1 MNNAPQTCQNDPG
14 ILEILAM
21 EEEKNVKRRQFFERK

>member
-1 MNNAPQTCQNDPG
+1 MNNAPQTCQDDPG

-21 EEEKNVKRRQFFERK
+21 EEEKNVKKKAIF